1 MSSSV
6 IASFYPGRYG
16 LGWFDMPL
24 AALELHDH
32 ADRHP
37 IMLSVT
43 IRQDRQ
49 GTMAAWITA

>member
-16 LGWFDMPL
+16 LGWFDMPR

-49 GTMAAWITA
+49 GTMAAWIST